1 MIPIVEKK
9 ALRFA
14 AETAETCAMIL
25 CAIPETCRAKKNIRP
40 KLVRVALA
48 LSNFSFLLLLTENTS
63 KLKENAINPS

>member
-14 AETAETCAMIL
+14 AETCAMI